1 MASIRSATD
10 SLAEAKSHLLIL
22 LQENDRHDGFATETW
37 SDEIYQAI
45 VSIENAQTHI
55 DQAELS

>member
-1 MASIRSATD
+1 MASLRRAIEG
-10 SLAEAKSHLLIL
+10 LAEAKGHLLIL
-22 LQENDRHDGFATETW
+22 LQENDRQDGFATETW

-45 VSIENAQTHI
+45 VSIEDAQTHI